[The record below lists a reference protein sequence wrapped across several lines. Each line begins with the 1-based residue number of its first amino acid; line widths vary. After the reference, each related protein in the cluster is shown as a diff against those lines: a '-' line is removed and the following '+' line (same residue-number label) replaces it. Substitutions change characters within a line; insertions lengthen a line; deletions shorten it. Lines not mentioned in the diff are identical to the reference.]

1 MEGNQRSGYCFHR
14 IESGNSS
21 GRGCAADQ
29 GCTEE
34 CNSQGSDYGSSYTGR
49 SSGRRYE
56 VSSFQ
61 YSRSND
67 RIYGNGNGTA
77 GRRSQYAGP
86 LPDGGTAGSTVCATE
101 SGSTAE
107 YGGSGRSME
116 MRVRS

>member
-1 MEGNQRSGYCFHR
+1 MEGNQRSGYCVHC

-77 GRRSQYAGP
+77 GRRSQYAGT
-86 LPDGGTAGSTVCATE
+86 LPDGGTAGSTVCGTE

-116 MRVRS
+116 M